1 MKRRDF
7 LKRLGLAPVVGAVG
21 AHHAVAAATKE
32 AMPVMY
38 GGGEVPPNVSGAAGG
53 GASPVRITR
62 FADWLTPA
70 RKKEIRDAAK
80 RSAQQCLD
88 ADLICWNVPL
98 TTKVRHQTRRNE
110 ARVLAHR
117 RSWFEQMV
125 RDSGYFNDY
134 GG

>member
-32 AMPVMY
+32 AMPAMY
-38 GGGEVPPNVSGAAGG
+38 GGGGVPPEGPGLVG

-70 RKKEIRDAAK
+70 RKKEIRAHAK
-80 RSAQQCLD
+80 AEAYQRLD

-98 TTKVRHQTRRNE
+98 TTKVRHQTWRNE
-110 ARVLAHR
+110 ARALAWR
-117 RSWFEQMV
+117 RSWFERVV
-125 RDSGYFNDY
+125 RDNGYLDDY
-134 GG
+134 DG